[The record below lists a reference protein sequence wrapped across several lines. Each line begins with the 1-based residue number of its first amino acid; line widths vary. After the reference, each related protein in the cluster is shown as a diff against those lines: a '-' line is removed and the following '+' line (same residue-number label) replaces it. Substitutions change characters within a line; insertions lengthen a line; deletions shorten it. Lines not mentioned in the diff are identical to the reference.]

1 MDLFRPNSKLSNMN
15 IFTFIKEIY
24 SSLKYLID
32 RTTKTED
39 LLKSKFNTIDER
51 ISILQNENIELNTK
65 LDLLHQIIQTHFES
79 NDTLENDI
87 QNKLEDLIND
97 EPVID
102 GPDAK
107 LNLDANELTIANLD
121 ENNYTFEDIQNSL
134 DKENKDTSINQNMT
148 LDEPNS
154 LVLDENF
161 RDFLLNEK
169 NITEFESQF
178 NSNSNENN
186 KKLSVTDLVF

>member
-1 MDLFRPNSKLSNMN
+1 MN

-102 GPDAK
+102 GPAAK
-107 LNLDANELTIANLD
+107 LNLDATELTIANLD

>member
-1 MDLFRPNSKLSNMN
+1 M
-15 IFTFIKEIY
+15 
-24 SSLKYLID
+24 
-32 RTTKTED
+32 
-39 LLKSKFNTIDER
+39 
-51 ISILQNENIELNTK
+51 
-65 LDLLHQIIQTHFES
+65 
-79 NDTLENDI
+79 ENDI
-87 QNKLEDLIND
+87 QNKLENLIND

-102 GPDAK
+102 GPAAK
-107 LNLDANELTIANLD
+107 LNLDATELTIANLD

-154 LVLDENF
+154 LVLDDNF

>member
-1 MDLFRPNSKLSNMN
+1 MSYPTHHDIVVISFIDLIYQKEQCK
-15 IFTFIKEIY
+15 KEI
-24 SSLKYLID
+24 K
-32 RTTKTED
+32 
-39 LLKSKFNTIDER
+39 
-51 ISILQNENIELNTK
+51 
-65 LDLLHQIIQTHFES
+65 
-79 NDTLENDI
+79 
-87 QNKLEDLIND
+87 
-97 EPVID
+97 
-102 GPDAK
+102 
-107 LNLDANELTIANLD
+107 IANLD

-154 LVLDENF
+154 LVLDDNF